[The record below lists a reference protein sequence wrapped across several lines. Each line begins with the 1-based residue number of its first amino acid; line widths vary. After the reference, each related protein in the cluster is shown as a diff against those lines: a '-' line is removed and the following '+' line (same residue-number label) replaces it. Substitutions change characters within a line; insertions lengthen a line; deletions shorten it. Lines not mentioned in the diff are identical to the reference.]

1 MAGYV
6 SPPSPHPL
14 GYRRSETEAKRA
26 KLGLDDKGFRLDG
39 DAAGA
44 DKEAMLREI
53 YRRENEKLP
62 YAIGGNRPADA
73 GDDEGEGAN

>member
-6 SPPSPHPL
+6 SPPPPHPL
-14 GYRRSETEAKRA
+14 GQRRSETEAKREQ
-26 KLGLDDKGFRLDG
+26 LGLDEKGFRLDG

-44 DKEAMLREI
+44 DKEAMLSEI

-62 YAIGGNRPADA
+62 YAIGGGPADA
-73 GDDEGEGAN
+73 GDDDTD